1 MPEKK
6 YDAIVVGSGA
16 TGGFAA
22 KELAERGLEVL
33 VLEAGPYLKEK
44 WFHTPAHMKAVGSL
58 SRVVAGLKGQHN
70 QARGSWFSPEN
81 AFLFVN
87 DRKNPYTFPRGAYYL
102 WLRGRNVGGRFLSW
116 GRVAVR
122 MSDYDFKAASHDG
135 FGEDWPICYEDL
147 VPYYDQ
153 VEEFLGIIGTS
164 DGIPNLPDGKYVK
177 TAGLSRLERQLKEK
191 VESTWPE
198 RKVVP
203 WRYAA
208 AEATPTDETGENRT
222 SSPLLAAQ
230 RTGRME
236 LKPNAIAKQLDID
249 PNTGRATGVTYVDA
263 TTKRSHQVSANV
275 VVICASTIETIRL
288 LLNSA
293 CAKHPNGVGNASG
306 TLGRYFIDQCP
317 CLVFGT
323 VPGNDGWEL
332 VDGTSPEDNHGG
344 AYIPRFQNL
353 DRVTHPRIQ
362 AGIQHPRHGRARMG
376 A

>member
-33 VLEAGPYLKEK
+33 VLEAGPYLREK
-44 WFHTPAHMKAVGSL
+44 WFHAPAHMKSVGSM
-58 SRVVAGLKGQHN
+58 SRVMAGLKGQHN

-122 MSDYDFKAASHDG
+122 MSDYDFKAASRDG

-147 VPYYDQ
+147 IRYYEQ

-177 TAGLSRLERQLKEK
+177 TAGLSSLERQLKEK
-191 VESTWPE
+191 VESTWPG

-203 WRYAA
+203 WRYAV
-208 AEATPTDETGENRT
+208 AEATPTDESGENRT
-222 SSPLLAAQ
+222 SGRRCLPPREPGAWISSPTPSPGSSTSI
-230 RTGRME
+230 RTPARPLVSRMSM
-236 LKPNAIAKQLDID
+236 
-249 PNTGRATGVTYVDA
+249 RAT
-263 TTKRSHQVSANV
+263 KQSHQVSAE
-275 VVICASTIETIRL
+275 C
-288 LLNSA
+288 
-293 CAKHPNGVGNASG
+293 
-306 TLGRYFIDQCP
+306 GRYLRIDDRNDPSASQLRMREASKRGRELLGHPRPLLHRSVPLP
-317 CLVFGT
+317 CLWHR
-323 VPGNDGWEL
+323 PG
-332 VDGTSPEDNHGG
+332 
-344 AYIPRFQNL
+344 Q
-353 DRVTHPRIQ
+353 
-362 AGIQHPRHGRARMG
+362 
-376 A
+376 

>member
-1 MPEKK
+1 
-6 YDAIVVGSGA
+6 
-16 TGGFAA
+16 
-22 KELAERGLEVL
+22 
-33 VLEAGPYLKEK
+33 
-44 WFHTPAHMKAVGSL
+44 MKAVGSM
-58 SRVVAGLKGQHN
+58 SRVMAGLKGQHN

-122 MSDYDFKAASHDG
+122 MSDYDFKAASRDG
-135 FGEDWPICYEDL
+135 FGEDWPVSYDEL

-177 TAGLSRLERQLKEK
+177 QAGLSRLERQLKEK

-198 RKVVP
+198 RKVIP
-203 WRYAA
+203 WRYAV
-208 AEATPTDETGENRT
+208 AEATPTDESGENRT
-222 SSPLLAAQ
+222 SSPLVAAQ

-249 PNTGRATGVTYVDA
+249 PNTGKATGVTYVDA
-263 TTKRSHQVSANV
+263 VTKRSHQVSANV

-293 CAKHPNGVGNASG
+293 CAKHPNGVGNSSG

-323 VPGNDGWEL
+323 VPGETAGSWSTGRRPRTTTAAPTSRGFRTSTVSLTPNSSGDSTSRAWPGADGCPRGAGRCGASWAKGRCCRTTRTASPSTAGGATPGGYRFL
-332 VDGTSPEDNHGG
+332 TSPC
-344 AYIPRFQNL
+344 A
-353 DRVTHPRIQ
+353 
-362 AGIQHPRHGRARMG
+362 
-376 A
+376 